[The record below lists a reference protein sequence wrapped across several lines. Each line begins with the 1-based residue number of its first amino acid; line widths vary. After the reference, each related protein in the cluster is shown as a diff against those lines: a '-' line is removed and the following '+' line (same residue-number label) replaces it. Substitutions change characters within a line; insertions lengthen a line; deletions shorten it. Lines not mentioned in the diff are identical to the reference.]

1 MFPSLKYSSLAY
13 ISPLLLMMLTY
24 TCSVHVVYTTLCVH
38 VILLAQ
44 NDGLV
49 GEGRDPHRLLGYVI
63 FGDANRKLDCLD
75 CLGCLFVPSNYNI
88 LWETGAG
95 LYCGAI
101 YCIAFWEHVVYFNP
115 SQPYYNNTLKRVP
128 GDFEHFPKKTFNT
141 LRTLP
146 NNAFLWFARLMPCC
160 V

>member
-1 MFPSLKYSSLAY
+1 
-13 ISPLLLMMLTY
+13 MMLTY
-24 TCSVHVVYTTLCVH
+24 TCSVHVVYPALCVH

-63 FGDANRKLDCLD
+63 FGDANRKLYCLD

-88 LWETGAG
+88 LCETGAG

-101 YCIAFWEHVVYFNP
+101 HCIAF
-115 SQPYYNNTLKRVP
+115 
-128 GDFEHFPKKTFNT
+128 
-141 LRTLP
+141 
-146 NNAFLWFARLMPCC
+146 
-160 V
+160 